1 MDCTWQQFFATK
13 IKEVQLCC
21 TLYHWF
27 LQMVAVGGLCV
38 PANECSKG
46 GVPFATGKLSNSSTN
61 NVHPQLGHLQ
71 TGFFV
76 LCLIGVLGDYLKTLG
91 PKSYPAHF
99 RTTASSVSQAIS
111 ITSTDHN
118 SNTIKASVRLLYSPN
133 IKSVDWSCVPDKFS
147 DYSYFS

>member
-1 MDCTWQQFFATK
+1 M
-13 IKEVQLCC
+13 
-21 TLYHWF
+21 
-27 LQMVAVGGLCV
+27 

-76 LCLIGVLGDYLKTLG
+76 LCLIGVLGDYVKTFG
-91 PKSYPAHF
+91 PKSYPGQI
-99 RTTASSVSQAIS
+99 RTAASSVSQAFS

-118 SNTIKASVRLLYSPN
+118 SNTIRAGVRLIYSPN
-133 IKSVDWSCVPDKFS
+133 P
-147 DYSYFS
+147 